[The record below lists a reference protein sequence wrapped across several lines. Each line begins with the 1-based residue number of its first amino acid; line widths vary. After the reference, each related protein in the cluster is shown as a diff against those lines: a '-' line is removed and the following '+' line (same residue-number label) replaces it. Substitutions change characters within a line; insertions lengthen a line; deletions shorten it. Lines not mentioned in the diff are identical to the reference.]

1 MKCRNIQKD
10 LIFYSDKELL
20 VDRNTTVRNHLENC
34 VSCRGYLAF
43 LESELSII
51 SEEKNKETTPFFY
64 TRLSARLEV
73 DRESGTHRS
82 WSWLLQP
89 ALFTLVLLLGIYG
102 GIQIGENASSTI
114 KNLNAQS
121 AIQIF
126 KDFESEPIE
135 LFLLDI
141 L

>member
-1 MKCRNIQKD
+1 
-10 LIFYSDKELL
+10 
-20 VDRNTTVRNHLENC
+20 
-34 VSCRGYLAF
+34 
-43 LESELSII
+43 
-51 SEEKNKETTPFFY
+51 
-64 TRLSARLEV
+64 
-73 DRESGTHRS
+73 
-82 WSWLLQP
+82 LQP